1 MRSFDIYDFNLFD
14 KFHTRVINWLDA
26 SLLILL
32 GPSLIFSLTV
42 RGNKFWRISALIRGI
57 GRGPHE
63 GPESRKCAEQAIRVG
78 RKLFRMASTVIM
90 SIIIYFYF
98 ATFSQQGVRQRTT
111 TCVCAGV
118 EKGAGLVVALCA
130 VSSFIKYID
139 SLLLITVSKVIFY
152 LQSLQMM
159 LCPFLSIRHP
169 LGLINLNVSSLFIAS
184 IYQICLKKSNW

>member
-1 MRSFDIYDFNLFD
+1 MKALSKFVNLISERNGQQRGVATSSPSTTLIPHPPPQYCLWIMRSFDIYDFNLFD

-63 GPESRKCAEQAIRVG
+63 GPESRKCAEQANRVG

-98 ATFSQQGVRQRTT
+98 ATSSQQGVRQNTT
-111 TCVCAGV
+111 TCVCGSG
-118 EKGAGLVVALCA
+118 KGGGSGCGPVCRIV
-130 VSSFIKYID
+130 FHK
-139 SLLLITVSKVIFY
+139 
-152 LQSLQMM
+152 
-159 LCPFLSIRHP
+159 
-169 LGLINLNVSSLFIAS
+169 
-184 IYQICLKKSNW
+184 IYR